1 MKQLLLWIT
10 LSSLTF
16 AKITI
21 ITSANSPLKPVTKQ
35 ELADLYLGKISK
47 IQGLTVTPIDNIE
60 NYKEFYMKIT
70 GKTPKEIKAYWMRE
84 LYKGDRTPPKKMSTK
99 NIKALIEKNHLV
111 ISYAKN
117 PLTGKLIFT
126 LK

>member
-1 MKQLLLWIT
+1 MKKLILWIT
-10 LSSLTF
+10 LSSLAF
-16 AKITI
+16 GKITI
-21 ITSANSPLKPVTKQ
+21 ITSNNSSLKPITKQ

-47 IQGLTVTPIDNIE
+47 IQGIEVTPIDNIE

-70 GKTPKEIKAYWMRE
+70 GKTPKEIRAYWMRE

-99 NIKALIEKNHLV
+99 KIKALIKKNHNV
-111 ISYAKN
+111 ISYAKH
-117 PLTGKLIFT
+117 PLTGKLIYT